1 MMLAPMMLDRSLG
14 ARDSGFGTRDS
25 GLGTRDSGCGGS
37 TIPAFS
43 DPHREPRVPDPE
55 SRIPNPEH
63 SVDVVSDYAAFV
75 HLEAEWNET
84 VERAG
89 IPHPFLRHEWVRT
102 WWDAFSTPGARL
114 YILVVRAHGR
124 ITAIAPFMRDTAPMY
139 GVPARRIRFIQND
152 HSPRTDIIVAA
163 QPDESYRAIWRAL
176 RADRDRWD
184 VLQLSQLPRESD
196 TLRVFGVGATH
207 PPALPLRRDLAG
219 ARSAKAGASP
229 APLDGCATG
238 VWQSSD
244 SPYLSLT
251 GTWDEY
257 LNSLPAKFRSNL
269 RNRMSRL
276 TRLGE
281 PALEVISERS
291 AVEAACEEAWRLESS
306 GWKREAGT
314 AITCDPA
321 VHRFYTTLVERG
333 TAAGWLRLLFLKVG
347 DRRIA
352 TSYGARFNDRL
363 FLFKTGY
370 DPDFATGA
378 PFKILTYFAIREA
391 YAQGLTEVDFLGD
404 AEPWKLEW
412 TSMSR
417 GHDWL
422 FVFAD
427 TMRGRL
433 LHSIKFQ
440 WLPELKR
447 WRR

>member
-1 MMLAPMMLDRSLG
+1 VPRSGPG
-14 ARDSGFGTRDS
+14 AHNHCS
-25 GLGTRDSGCGGS
+25 
-37 TIPAFS
+37 I
-43 DPHREPRVPDPE
+43 E
-55 SRIPNPEH
+55 
-63 SVDVVSDYAAFV
+63 VVSDYAAFV
-75 HLEAEWNET
+75 SLEAEWNET

-89 IPHPFLRHEWVRT
+89 IAHPFLRHEWVRT

-124 ITAIAPFMRDTAPMY
+124 ITAIAPFMRETARMY
-139 GVPARRIRFIQND
+139 GMPARTIRFIQND
-152 HSPRTDIIVAA
+152 HTPRTDIIVAA
-163 QPDESYRAIWRAL
+163 QPDESYRAIWNAL

-184 VLQLSQLPRESD
+184 VLQLSQLERES
-196 TLRVFGVGATH
+196 A
-207 PPALPLRRDLAG
+207 AG
-219 ARSAKAGASP
+219 RAFRERAAADRCP
-229 APLDGCATG
+229 IG
-238 VWQSSD
+238 VWHSSD

-257 LNSLPAKFRSNL
+257 LNRLPAKFRSNL

-281 PALEVISERS
+281 PALEVLSGRGAI
-291 AVEAACEEAWRLESS
+291 EAACEEAWRLENS
-306 GWKREAGT
+306 GWKRDAGT

-333 TAAGWLRLLFLKVG
+333 TAAGWLQLLFLKVG

-352 TSYGARFNDRL
+352 TSYGACFKDRL

-370 DPDFATGA
+370 DPEFATGA
-378 PFKILTYFAIREA
+378 PFKILTYFAIQEA

-404 AEPWKLEW
+404 AEPWKIEW
-412 TSMSR
+412 TSTSR

-427 TMRGRL
+427 TMRARL

-447 WRR
+447 WRA

>member
-1 MMLAPMMLDRSLG
+1 MLAPLMLDRSLG
-14 ARDSGFGTRDS
+14 DSGVGTRDS
-25 GLGTRDSGCGGS
+25 GAGTRESGVG
-37 TIPAFS
+37 T
-43 DPHREPRVPDPE
+43 REPAPSNPG
-55 SRIPNPEH
+55 SRIANPEYG
-63 SVDVVSDYAAFV
+63 VDVVSDYATFV
-75 HLEAEWNET
+75 RLEADWNET
-84 VERAG
+84 VERAE
-89 IPHPFLRHEWVRT
+89 IAHPFLRHEWVRT

-114 YILVVRAHGR
+114 YILVVRERGR

-152 HSPRTDIIVAA
+152 HTPRTDIIVAE

-184 VLQLSQLPRESD
+184 VLQLSQLERGSA
-196 TLRVFGVGATH
+196 TRRVFGAGATSS
-207 PPALPLRRDLAG
+207 L
-219 ARSAKAGASP
+219 
-229 APLDGCATG
+229 PLDGCATG
-238 VWQSSD
+238 VWQSGD

-251 GTWDEY
+251 GTWDDY

-281 PALEVISERS
+281 PSLEVLSERS
-291 AVEAACEEAWRLESS
+291 AIESACEEAWRLESS

-333 TAAGWLRLLFLKVG
+333 TAAGWLQLLFLKVG

-352 TSYGARFNDRL
+352 TSYGACFNGRL
-363 FLFKTGY
+363 LLFKTGY
-370 DPDFATGA
+370 GPEFATGA
-378 PFKILTYFAIREA
+378 PFKVLTYFAIREA
-391 YAQGLTEVDFLGD
+391 YAQGLGEVDFLGD

-412 TSMSR
+412 TSTSR

-427 TMRGRL
+427 TIRARL
-433 LHSIKFQ
+433 LHSIKFE

>member
-1 MMLAPMMLDRSLG
+1 MMLAPATTAAGLLRPSTS
-14 ARDSGFGTRDS
+14 SGRPEPVEGRRTRPTYV
-25 GLGTRDSGCGGS
+25 G
-37 TIPAFS
+37 
-43 DPHREPRVPDPE
+43 RVPRSGPGADY
-55 SRIPNPEH
+55 SIDVAAAY
-63 SVDVVSDYAAFV
+63 SVDVVSDYARFV
-75 HLEAEWNET
+75 NLEAEWNET

-89 IPHPFLRHEWVRT
+89 IAHPFLRHEWVRT
-102 WWDAFSTPGARL
+102 WWDAFSTPSARL

-152 HSPRTDIIVAA
+152 HTPRTDIIVAA

-184 VLQLSQLPRESD
+184 VLLLSQLERESD
-196 TLRVFGVGATH
+196 TRRVFGE
-207 PPALPLRRDLAG
+207 LA
-219 ARSAKAGASP
+219 AADR
-229 APLDGCATG
+229 CATG
-238 VWQSSD
+238 VWQSSN

-281 PALEVISERS
+281 PVLEVLSERS
-291 AVEAACEEAWRLESS
+291 AIEAACDEAWRLESS

-333 TAAGWLRLLFLKVG
+333 TAAGWLQLLFLKVG

-352 TSYGARFNDRL
+352 TSYGACFNGRL

-370 DPDFATGA
+370 DPEFATGA

-391 YAQGLTEVDFLGD
+391 YAHGLTEVDFLGD

-412 TSMSR
+412 TSTSR

-427 TMRGRL
+427 TMRARL